1 MIPQISRIR
10 ANPTGDN
17 ELNCNQSNRETG
29 EILPDIG
36 RRKVDTWI
44 YPLVQMGPLGIC
56 VDQKVTAGILEN
68 LDEGS
73 RLHLASG
80 YFNLTQQYKAIILRS
95 RAKCEILLASPQ
107 VNGFY
112 GASGISGYIP
122 DSYTYIAKKFYRAV
136 CRRKL
141 QERIGMHE
149 YYRDGWTFHAKGL
162 WYYLPGQSLPSLS
175 LIGSPNFGHRS
186 VSRDLES
193 QLAILTTNENLQQQL
208 HQEQETLYSRAETV
222 DDKTYE
228 KPDRKVALWAKLV
241 TIIAHNFY

>member
-1 MIPQISRIR
+1 MPGIVMETDKRTKHLDDSTDFKDSSKS
-10 ANPTGDN
+10 NGDN

-29 EILPDIG
+29 EILPNIG

-107 VNGFY
+107 VIKLFHVW
-112 GASGISGYIP
+112 
-122 DSYTYIAKKFYRAV
+122 KKRGQGGRMVNFLPKNV
-136 CRRKL
+136 CFIKL
-141 QERIGMHE
+141 I
-149 YYRDGWTFHAKGL
+149 
-162 WYYLPGQSLPSLS
+162 
-175 LIGSPNFGHRS
+175 N
-186 VSRDLES
+186 
-193 QLAILTTNENLQQQL
+193 
-208 HQEQETLYSRAETV
+208 
-222 DDKTYE
+222 
-228 KPDRKVALWAKLV
+228 
-241 TIIAHNFY
+241 